1 MSISKNGIALL
12 DTNIIV
18 YAADTSSPFHQ
29 NSKNIR
35 DNALLGNI
43 EVCVCPQVLMEFF
56 AILTDSKRVKNQ
68 RAPEEVIAEM
78 EKNLSSKK
86 NISMIYPKRDTLPK
100 TIELLGKYNLKRQTV
115 FDAQLVATM
124 LSNNVTRIYTYN
136 QDDFLKFEEIE
147 VLLP

>member
-56 AILTDSKRVKNQ
+56 LLSLRAQ
-68 RAPEEVIAEM
+68 R
-78 EKNLSSKK
+78 
-86 NISMIYPKRDTLPK
+86 
-100 TIELLGKYNLKRQTV
+100 G
-115 FDAQLVATM
+115 
-124 LSNNVTRIYTYN
+124 
-136 QDDFLKFEEIE
+136 
-147 VLLP
+147 

>member
-1 MSISKNGIALL
+1 MSISKNEIALL
-12 DTNIIV
+12 DTNVVV

-35 DNALLGNI
+35 DNALLGNLEI
-43 EVCVCPQVLMEFF
+43 CICPQVLMEFF
-56 AILTDSKRVKNQ
+56 AILTDSKRVKNP

-78 EKNLSSKK
+78 EKYLSSK

-100 TIELLGKYNLKRQTV
+100 TIELLGKYNLKRQIV

-136 QDDFLKFEEIE
+136 QDDFLKFEEVE
-147 VLLP
+147 VLTP

>member
-35 DNALLGNI
+35 DNALLGNLEI
-43 EVCVCPQVLMEFF
+43 CICPQVLMEFF
-56 AILTDSKRVKNQ
+56 AILTDSKRVKNP

-78 EKNLSSKK
+78 EKYLSSK

-100 TIELLGKYNLKRQTV
+100 TIELLGKYNLKRQIV

-136 QDDFLKFEEIE
+136 QDDFLKFEEVE
-147 VLLP
+147 VLTP